1 MNKTLIFLGAMLFI
15 GSYKLKAQTGI
26 SDVNFTPRSILH
38 SHLNSASG
46 NLLQLT
52 NSTTG
57 NGSNAVGFTIFSN
70 GNDYSIKNNQN
81 GYLNLFTNG
90 FERMRILPNGNI
102 GIGTTTPTYS
112 FQVNGSLGVVGDA
125 VFSGGYVNFGS
136 TAGLLG
142 YGFRDSSGVL
152 EYKHSSSGSWT
163 PFSLPPMV
171 PGNTEWWIR
180 PASALYVQPMAN
192 PNIRVYDAAQTYG
205 LWYDGSSNQ
214 YAVYARTSSAAAI
227 TSAVTGFSDVA
238 GNQTYG
244 YLGYQGDYTFAG
256 QTINGSAV
264 YGVVD
269 DPNRTAGFF
278 RTTGNASVA
287 ANINYSNTWIAN
299 YNYVENNS
307 SSSSPSSSYS
317 QLDVSDAT
325 LAGAQ
330 NAIVGYSMHTAASG
344 NAGYTI
350 GGNFIADGATQ
361 DSHGIEAS
369 AYATSAINIGGY
381 FTAAAT
387 TATDTGPSVG
397 VYAASSDIDAGIGVM
412 GVGNGTTVL
421 VPAAG
426 AGGVFSGS
434 SYGIYS
440 LASTIASS
448 TGVTGIGNNTSAYS
462 DPNDVG
468 AGGIFCGDRYGV
480 YATQNIGTAGT
491 GYDYSLTF
499 AGLFADATAIANN
512 AYHFGVHGKVFGA
525 YRRTGGVIGTSSHAT
540 LTWGSLGYINSLGT
554 RYSGYGSATAW
565 TTGAGKSATEK
576 SGVAF
581 GGYGDLYG
589 AWFRGET
596 YGMAVKGDRYG
607 LYVDGKQY
615 TNDVIAVVTPSASKS
630 TKTATYV
637 QTSMSVDVYAKGTAT
652 LTNGQIAIQFD
663 PSFSELISSSEEVIV
678 TVTPVGRS
686 ASLYIDRTNTQGF
699 VVKEDLN
706 TTLISRP
713 QPVKFTWIA
722 VATKKGYENPQ
733 NPEEVMQNDYDK
745 KLNGFMFN
753 ENDTEHNGQP
763 MWWDGS
769 KIRYDAIPE
778 DHSKDVVSPKKAIEV
793 NELKTT
799 KKMEKP
805 MPMKPSK
812 GNNSHSKSSPGV
824 ILH

>member
-1 MNKTLIFLGAMLFI
+1 MKKIKLIFTCLIFI
-15 GSYKLKAQTGI
+15 ACSISIKAQTGI

-38 SHLNSASG
+38 AHLNASSG

-57 NGSNAVGFTIFSN
+57 NGTNAVGFSIYSN

-90 FERMRILPNGNI
+90 TERMRILSNGNI
-102 GIGTTTPTYS
+102 GIGTATPSYS
-112 FQVNGSLGVVGDA
+112 LQVNGSMGVVGNA

-136 TAGLLG
+136 TAGILG

-152 EYKHSSSGSWT
+152 EYKHSSSASWT
-163 PFSLPPMV
+163 PFSLPPTV

-180 PASALYVQPMAN
+180 PTAALYIQPMAN
-192 PNIRVYDAAQTYG
+192 ANIRVYDAAQTYG

-214 YAVYARTSSAAAI
+214 YAIYARTSSASSI
-227 TSAVTGFSDVA
+227 TSAITGFSDVA

-269 DPNRTAGFF
+269 DPDRTAGFF
-278 RTTGNASVA
+278 RTTGNANIA
-287 ANINYSNTWIAN
+287 ANINYSNTWIAS

-307 SSSSPSSSYS
+307 STSSPSASYS
-317 QLDVSDAT
+317 QVDVSDAT
-325 LAGAQ
+325 LGGSQSAV
-330 NAIVGYSMHTAASG
+330 VGYSQHTAASG

-350 GGNFIADGATQ
+350 GGNFVGDGATQ
-361 DSHGIEAS
+361 DSYGIRAS

-381 FTAAAT
+381 LYADAT
-387 TATDTGPSVG
+387 TSSAYTPSIG
-397 VYAASSDIDAGIGVM
+397 AYGFSADIDAGIGVM
-412 GVGNGTTVL
+412 GIGNSTTAYPDPNGT
-421 VPAAG
+421 G
-426 AGGVFSGS
+426 AGGV
-434 SYGIYS
+434 
-440 LASTIASS
+440 
-448 TGVTGIGNNTSAYS
+448 
-462 DPNDVG
+462 
-468 AGGIFCGDRYGV
+468 FCGDRYGA
-480 YATQNIGTAGT
+480 YATQNSSTSGT
-491 GYDYSLTF
+491 GYDWSQTY
-499 AGLFADATAIANN
+499 AGQIADATATANN
-512 AYHFGVHGKVFGA
+512 AFHFGVHGKAFGA
-525 YRRTGGVIGTSSHAT
+525 YRRTGGVLGTSSHAT
-540 LTWGSLGYINSLGT
+540 LTWGSLGYISSAGT
-554 RYSGYGSATAW
+554 RYSGYGSVTAW
-565 TTGAGKSATEK
+565 TVGAGKSAPEK

-589 AWFRGET
+589 SWFRGEV
-596 YGMAVKGDRYG
+596 YGMAIKGERYG

-652 LTNGQIAIQFD
+652 VTNGQAAVQFD
-663 PSFSELISSSEEVIV
+663 PSFSELISTSEDVIV
-678 TVTPVGRS
+678 TVTPMGRS
-686 ASLYIDRTNTQGF
+686 ASLYIDRSNAQGF
-699 VVKEDLN
+699 VVKEDQN
-706 TTLISRP
+706 TNVISRP

-745 KLNGFMFN
+745 KLDGFMFN
-753 ENDTEHNGQP
+753 ENDTQHNGQP

-769 KIRYDAIPE
+769 KIRFDAIPE
-778 DHSKDVVSPKKAIEV
+778 DHSKDVVSHKKAAEV
-793 NELKTT
+793 NELKSTN
-799 KKMEKP
+799 KLEKP
-805 MPMKPSK
+805 IPMKQSK
-812 GNNSHSKSSPGV
+812 TNSSTTRSIPNVH
-824 ILH
+824 